1 MYVCMYVND
10 KITID
15 LICVPF
21 NHPTPQKK
29 KRPPPPKKKKKKQ
42 KKNVPMIPSLVP
54 N

>member
-29 KRPPPPKKKKKKQ
+29 KRPPPKKKKKQ

>member
-29 KRPPPPKKKKKKQ
+29 KDPPPKKKKKKQ